1 MNQPPEEGTFQKITA
16 FPKSFTNGL
25 CYGPTFG
32 HINYVVPAIWPFWS
46 CCSNRVFLCCWMV
59 TLMVSHQ
66 PAATGSS
73 SEDHGCSWG
82 HRQGEHLAHSL
93 SDGNLMSFSSTSV
106 WDVKDALIIE
116 AGRKISSGTLLCWK
130 TLILQ
135 NWNTSQ
141 EHVDSIEGFDG
152 KQTGRLSGK
161 PELLVLCQ
169 PGLPWLPSP
178 QVASSPAFW
187 HPYQVSTLEVGQPGG
202 VGGVV
207 KHEMGGGTG
216 PQIDSS
222 AVAFFGGFLSCTKI
236 WIIQDKI
243 TNTSFYQREILFSR
257 LIYQRGDTAGFCFV
271 FAYTSHIYSYDL
283 RWIVFDMFTLK

>member
-1 MNQPPEEGTFQKITA
+1 MNQAPEEGTFPKITA
-16 FPKSFTNGL
+16 FPKRFTNGL

-32 HINYVVPAIWPFWS
+32 HINYVVPAIWSFWS
-46 CCSNRVFLCCWMV
+46 CCSNGVLLCCWMV

-66 PAATGSS
+66 PAAAGSS

-106 WDVKDALIIE
+106 WDVKDALIIK
-116 AGRKISSGTLLCWK
+116 AGRKISSGTLPCWK

-135 NWNTSQ
+135 YWNTSQ

-169 PGLPWLPSP
+169 PGLPWLPAP
-178 QVASSPAFW
+178 QVASSPSFW
-187 HPYQVSTLEVGQPGG
+187 HPYQVSTLEVGQPG
-202 VGGVV
+202 VGSKTWNGRG
-207 KHEMGGGTG
+207 HWPSDTLFC
-216 PQIDSS
+216 SS
-222 AVAFFGGFLSCTKI
+222 FLWRFSFLYKNMNYSGKNYNHFF
-236 WIIQDKI
+236 
-243 TNTSFYQREILFSR
+243 
-257 LIYQRGDTAGFCFV
+257 
-271 FAYTSHIYSYDL
+271 DL
-283 RWIVFDMFTLK
+283 PARWYYWSLLCLCLRIPYLQLWS